1 MFRFANPE
9 YLYLLLLLPVVWAL
23 YFYGVWRN
31 RRNMARMGR
40 ADVLGGLMPD
50 VSRYKPGAK
59 FFLQQLAL
67 LVLVFLV
74 ARPQMGAKLEVVKR
88 QGGGDNDCPRC
99 LQFDVG
105 PRHSAFPPRTV
116 EDVVVEI
123 VR

>member
-9 YLYLLLLLPVVWAL
+9 YLYLLLLLPVVWVL

-88 QGGGDNDCPRC
+88 QGVEIMIA
-99 LQFDVG
+99 LDV
-105 PRHSAFPPRTV
+105 SNSMLAQ
-116 EDVVVEI
+116 DIVVVEI